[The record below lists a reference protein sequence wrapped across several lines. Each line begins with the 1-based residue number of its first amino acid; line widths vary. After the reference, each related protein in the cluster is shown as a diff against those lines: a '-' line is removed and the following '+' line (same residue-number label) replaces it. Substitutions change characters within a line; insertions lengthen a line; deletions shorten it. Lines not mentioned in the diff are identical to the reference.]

1 MVLLSARAA
10 PFLWLSGG
18 GRGQPGRQASDSEV
32 LYAVPW
38 NRAPQTPHTPHH
50 TTPLT
55 TPRHCHTRT
64 TPRPCHVPLPRYPP
78 LSTPY
83 TGTPPRVAHFIQVHD
98 LEHSV
103 RPPLVPEH
111 VFAAAQQRRG
121 HYSVDVLQPCLIR
134 ASWQCRSSL
143 YLGHLRR
150 ALLAPGCAIGT
161 SHRAVQGPKGG
172 CGAATRPGRRRRLY
186 AVPHPGARTGTRST
200 ARRAPT
206 SR

>member
-1 MVLLSARAA
+1 MVVYGAS
-10 PFLWLSGG
+10 FSSC
-18 GRGQPGRQASDSEV
+18 QPHLFCAFQVVEEDSPDGKPV
-32 LYAVPW
+32 IQRYSIL
-38 NRAPQTPHTPHH
+38 RLGTTPHP
-50 TTPLT
+50 
-55 TPRHCHTRT
+55 CHTLT

-103 RPPLVPEH
+103 RPPLLPEH